1 MMFVI
6 SLTVALSTGVVLVI
20 GGLVMLYFPPK
31 QINHVYGYRT
41 VRSCKNQR
49 NWDFA
54 QRHSARMML
63 LTGIGNITV
72 GGAVFV
78 LLVHFGFRDSALCLC
93 CGALQLGLLIPTVL
107 LAIIPTEI
115 ALKRLE
121 AQEADIR
128 LRP

>member
-1 MMFVI
+1 MPYTYYICPRIFFV
-6 SLTVALSTGVVLVI
+6 VGVVFW
-20 GGLVMLYFPPK
+20 MYPPK
-31 QINHVYGYRT
+31 KINHVYGYRT

-54 QRHSARMML
+54 QRHGARMML
-63 LTGIGNITV
+63 LTGIGNIMV
-72 GGAVFV
+72 GGAMFV
-78 LLVHFGFRDSALCLC
+78 LLVHFGFRDSTLCHSC
-93 CGALQLGLLIPTVL
+93 VALQLVLLIPTAL
-107 LAIIPTEI
+107 LAVIPTEI

>member
-1 MMFVI
+1 MFVI
-6 SLTVALSTGVVLVI
+6 SLTVACSTGVVFVI
-20 GGLVMLYFPPK
+20 VGLVMMYFPPK
-31 QINHVYGYRT
+31 KINHVYGYRT

-54 QRHSARMML
+54 QRHGARMML
-63 LTGIGNITV
+63 LTGIGNIMV
-72 GGAVFV
+72 AGAMFV
-78 LLVHFGFRDSALCLC
+78 LLVHFGFRDSTLCHC
-93 CGALQLGLLIPTVL
+93 CVALQLGLLIPTAL
-107 LAIIPTEI
+107 LAVIPTEI